1 MFALKQFVL
10 REQWMKTF
18 TVLGD
23 QLPFW
28 IGNWVIYDKDPDAG
42 GVEIGSGL
50 GPEYARE
57 QTAFSA
63 AIGAGITWLLD
74 QEKQQLVKL
83 YFPDYDPDP
92 RD

>member
-18 TVLGD
+18 TAPDD
-23 QLPFW
+23 QLPSW
-28 IGNWVIYDKDPDAG
+28 VGHWVIYDKDPNEG
-42 GVEIGSGL
+42 GVVIGSGT
-50 GPEYARE
+50 GPRYERE

-74 QEKQQLVKL
+74 REKQQLVKL
-83 YFPDYDPDP
+83 YFPDYDPAAGE
-92 RD
+92 